1 MGKLILLLFLALVGY
16 LLVKGLNRSKPRDEP
31 SRPQRDMPAE
41 RMVTCAHCGVNLPES
56 ESVRA
61 GGRHYCSDEHRRL
74 GG

>member
-16 LLVKGLNRSKPRDEP
+16 LLVKGLKRPRRRGDP
-31 SRPQRDMPAE
+31 PGPRRDLPAE

-56 ESVRA
+56 ESVGA